1 MKFSMIV
8 VTTSW
13 APVHAFSAPGM
24 KPHAAPKRAPAPMAT
39 GIAIQGD
46 APATAAPTAA
56 APRAP
61 RRNWPW
67 APILNSPALKPSPTA
82 MPREDERCRGD
93 DREHDA
99 ADTAERA
106 LEQVRSRP

>member
-56 APRAP
+56 APTAP

-82 MPREDERCRGD
+82 MPARMSGV
-93 DREHDA
+93 A
-99 ADTAERA
+99 ATIVNTMPRTLPNAPSNRFE
-106 LEQVRSRP
+106 